1 VTRAWAAALLL
12 AVPAGALAAASPALA
27 AAAVVA
33 ALGAA
38 ALLVLPRAWLPAL
51 ALALAAL
58 VPVTWL
64 PVPRALVTLSPA
76 VAVLGA
82 WCLRLA
88 ADAAPLRW
96 RRPTPGTRAAGV
108 AAAGLAAWLVASL
121 LLTRFPGTA
130 VAWTAG
136 FAVLAL
142 LPAAL
147 APFEPGAARPVAA
160 TWTALATVLGVYAAV
175 EAWVLRDNPLL
186 GWAYRS
192 APAPD
197 GFDQVWSVY
206 RATTTLGHPLVN
218 ATFFA
223 VTLPLAV
230 DRALRHRRPLDLAAV
245 AAAGAGLLATGSR
258 GALVA
263 GAVAATVTCALAVR
277 DADARRWAPAVL
289 ALVAAGVVVGGASL
303 LARTASTEGQT
314 SLTYRIEVLG
324 DALAVAGDHAVFG
337 VGPGAAGV
345 VKGEAERGVAA
356 FPYEN
361 AWVEMVV
368 ATGVPGALLLAAL
381 CALAA
386 RRAAR
391 EGRAGV
397 AGAIIAYAVTAAT
410 FNLLEG
416 HRPAHVLLGA
426 LLVAA
431 AGPARAAAPTGVG
444 PRLRAAP
451 A

>member
-1 VTRAWAAALLL
+1 MV
-12 AVPAGALAAASPALA
+12 G
-27 AAAVVA
+27 
-33 ALGAA
+33 GA

-58 VPVTWL
+58 LPVTWL
-64 PVPRALVTLSPA
+64 PVPRVLVTLSPA
-76 VAVLGA
+76 VAVIGV

-88 ADAAPLRW
+88 AAEAPLRL
-96 RRPTPGTRAAGV
+96 RRPTPGSRAPALV
-108 AAAGLAAWLVASL
+108 AVGLAGWLVASL
-121 LLTRFPGTA
+121 LLTRFVGTA

-147 APFEPGAARPVAA
+147 APFEPAAARPIVS
-160 TWTALATVLGVYAAV
+160 TWTGLAAVLGVYASL

-197 GFDQVWSVY
+197 GFDQIWSVY
-206 RATTTLGHPLVN
+206 RATTTMGHPLVN

-223 VTLPLAV
+223 VALPLAV

-245 AAAGAGLLATGSR
+245 AATGAGLLATGSR

-289 ALVAAGVVVGGASL
+289 ALVAVGVVVGGTTL
-303 LARTASTEGQT
+303 LARTASAEGRD

-324 DALAVAGDHAVFG
+324 DALAVAGDNVAFG

-368 ATGVPGALLLAAL
+368 ATGAPGALLLAVL

-391 EGRAGV
+391 AGRAGV
-397 AGAIIAYAVTAAT
+397 AGAVVAYAITAAT

-431 AGPARAAAPTGVG
+431 AGPARAAVPAGVS
-444 PRLRAAP
+444 PRFRPVP